1 MIRKLLLVFVM
12 GLVVFSG
19 CAKFK
24 FRKEIRQARLS
35 IRDVRNLMGLR
46 QAVVFVSSDTALASS
61 GALKESEEVTVLSSD
76 GKAGISGRV
85 VLNRREFSKIKTDS
99 PVEHFVPFVKLDELK
114 QGENVFAYYS
124 ENKGFVLTTLQG
136 IDNLNGKYVL
146 DIKGGFPVG
155 TPVFTTEGKFVGFV
169 STVDVLDD
177 EPSSSIFYL
186 ERDF

>member
-46 QAVVFVSSDTALASS
+46 QAVVFVSSDTALADS
-61 GALKESEEVTVLSSD
+61 GTLKESKIVTLLASD
-76 GKAGISGRV
+76 GKTEIFGRV
-85 VLNRREFSKIKTDS
+85 IQKHREFSKIKTDS
-99 PVEHFVPFVKLDELK
+99 PVRHFTPFAKLDELK
-114 QGENVFAYYS
+114 QGKSVFAYYS
-124 ENKGFVLTTLQG
+124 ENKDFVLTTLQG

-155 TPVFTTEGKFVGFV
+155 TLVFTTEGKFVGFV

-177 EPSSSIFYL
+177 KPSSSILY
-186 ERDF
+186 E